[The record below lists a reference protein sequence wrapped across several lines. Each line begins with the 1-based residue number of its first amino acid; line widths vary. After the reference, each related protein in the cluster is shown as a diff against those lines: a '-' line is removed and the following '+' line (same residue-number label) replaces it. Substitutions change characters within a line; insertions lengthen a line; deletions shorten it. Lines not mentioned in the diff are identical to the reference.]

1 MLSHEVRKVNKFS
14 HTELFGAARQQ
25 GLSQKLCMIRSSP
38 FAALVE
44 FGQQR
49 LDRATHHFTS
59 LIESGFHHAAQ
70 QILVAAG
77 VFHLVARHAH
87 HRASHL
93 GRRIEYPRFN
103 RKQVVDLVI
112 QLHQHTQYAVGL
124 ASRRSRQTLSHLFLN
139 HARAARNEV
148 AVIEHFKEN
157 LATDVVRIIARQN
170 ERPSLESMLQMH
182 FQKIVFD
189 NVIFQ

>member
-49 LDRATHHFTS
+49 LDRATQHFTS
-59 LIESGFHHAAQ
+59 LIESGVHHAAQ

-77 VFHLVARHAH
+77 VFTSLRVMRTTALRT
-87 HRASHL
+87 L
-93 GRRIEYPRFN
+93 GG
-103 RKQVVDLVI
+103 
-112 QLHQHTQYAVGL
+112 GL
-124 ASRRSRQTLSHLFLN
+124 NTPGSTVN
-139 HARAARNEV
+139 
-148 AVIEHFKEN
+148 K
-157 LATDVVRIIARQN
+157 
-170 ERPSLESMLQMH
+170 
-182 FQKIVFD
+182 
-189 NVIFQ
+189 